1 MAIQRQASAWGGNP
15 PRDAKE
21 ARQRL
26 AAIAIDCFSE
36 KGLRKA
42 FMADVARTAGIS
54 RPTLYSYYPSKESL
68 MFGAMGLEVEGWL
81 RRQRRR
87 ALRFDTP
94 QERLV
99 EGVLHAIAELPKTRV
114 LKFIADP
121 EYIPFVAK
129 DDPGM
134 RRTLEANARALEP
147 FLELA
152 PQLRERQYEIAELV
166 QRTITSFLQY
176 QIGEPR
182 TTGQLRE
189 FLHRTLVPAVGLQA
203 LKR

>member
-1 MAIQRQASAWGGNP
+1 MSKQRQTSSWGGNP
-15 PRDAKE
+15 PQDANE

-42 FMADVARTAGIS
+42 FMAEVARAAGIS

-87 ALRFDTP
+87 VLRFDTP

-99 EGVLHAIAELPKTRV
+99 EGVLYSIAELPKTRV

-129 DDPGM
+129 DDPSM
-134 RRTLEANARALEP
+134 RRSLEANAQALEP
-147 FLELA
+147 VLELA
-152 PQLRERQYEIAELV
+152 PALRERQYEVAEVV
-166 QRTITSFLQY
+166 QRTVTSFLQY

-182 TTGQLRE
+182 TVAQLRK
-189 FLHRTLVPAVGLQA
+189 FLHRTLVPAAGLQT
-203 LKR
+203 LKP

>member
-1 MAIQRQASAWGGNP
+1 MAKQRQASAWGGNP
-15 PRDAKE
+15 PHDAEE

-26 AAIAIDCFSE
+26 AAIAIDYFSE

-42 FMADVARTAGIS
+42 FIAEVARMAGIT

-87 ALRFDTP
+87 ILRFDTP

-99 EGVLHAIAELPKTRV
+99 EGVLYSIAELPKTRV

-121 EYIPFVAK
+121 EYISFVAT

-134 RRTLEANARALEP
+134 LRTLEANAQALEP
-147 FLELA
+147 LLELA
-152 PQLRERQYEIAELV
+152 PQLRDRRYDIAELV
-166 QRTITSFLQY
+166 QRTVTSFLQY

-182 TTGQLRE
+182 TTLQLRD
-189 FLHRTLVPAVGLQA
+189 FFHRTLVPAAGMKP

>member
-1 MAIQRQASAWGGNP
+1 MAKQRQTSSWGGNS
-15 PRDAKE
+15 PRDASE

-26 AAIAIDCFSE
+26 AEIAIDCFSE

-42 FMADVARTAGIS
+42 FMAEVARKAGIS

-68 MFGAMGLEVEGWL
+68 MFGAMGVEVEGWL
-81 RRQRRR
+81 RRQRSRV
-87 ALRFDTP
+87 LRFDTA

-99 EGVLHAIAELPKTRV
+99 EGVLYAIAELPKTRV

-121 EYIPFVAK
+121 EYIPFVAQ
-129 DDPGM
+129 DDPSM
-134 RRTLEANARALEP
+134 RRTLEANSQALEP

-152 PQLRERQYEIAELV
+152 PELRERQYEIAEQV

-182 TTGQLRE
+182 TAAQLRE
-189 FLHRTLVPAVGLQA
+189 FLHRTFVPSVGLKQ

>member
-1 MAIQRQASAWGGNP
+1 MAKQRQTSSWAGNP
-15 PRDAKE
+15 PRDASE

-26 AAIAIDCFSE
+26 AAIAVDCFSE

-42 FMADVARTAGIS
+42 FMSEVARKAGIS

-68 MFGAMGLEVEGWL
+68 MFGAMGLEVEGWMRRL
-81 RRQRRR
+81 RRRV
-87 ALRFDTP
+87 LRFDTP

-99 EGVLHAIAELPKTRV
+99 EGVLYAIGELPKTQI

-121 EYIPFVAK
+121 EYIPFVAQ
-129 DDPGM
+129 DDPSM
-134 RRTLEANARALEP
+134 RRTLEANAQALEP
-147 FLELA
+147 FMELA
-152 PQLRERQYEIAELV
+152 PELRERQYEVAEMV

-182 TTGQLRE
+182 TVGQLRE
-189 FLHRTLVPAVGLQA
+189 FFHRTLVPAVGLKQ

>member
-1 MAIQRQASAWGGNP
+1 MAKQRQANSWGGNP
-15 PRDAKE
+15 PRDVDE

-26 AAIAIDCFSE
+26 AEIAIDCFSE

-42 FMADVARTAGIS
+42 FMADVARAAGVS
-54 RPTLYSYYPSKESL
+54 RPTLYSYYPNKESL
-68 MFGAMGLEVEGWL
+68 MFGAMGLEVEGWK

-87 ALRFDTP
+87 VLCLDTP

-99 EGVLHAIAELPKTRV
+99 EGVLYAIAELPKTRV

-121 EYIPFVAK
+121 EYISFVAL

-134 RRTLEANARALEP
+134 RRTLEANVQALEP

-152 PQLRERQYEIAELV
+152 PRLRERQYEIAELV
-166 QRTITSFLQY
+166 QRTITSFLHY
-176 QIGEPR
+176 EIGEPR
-182 TTGQLRE
+182 NTRQMRE
-189 FLHRTLVPAVGLQA
+189 FLHRTLVPAAGLKV